1 MKFLLKLLLISAIF
15 SSAAFSQTL
24 VNTYQFPS
32 YSQYN
37 SFWGITE
44 VNDTLYIGTDN
55 NGSIYKVTKT
65 GVILDSIPTP
75 FNFNHGL
82 AWDGTGFWIAEQ
94 FRTAGARLYKV
105 NMAGAVVDSIYTGSY
120 AGGIGDL
127 FKDGNGLWFTVYSP
141 DFTTYPYAYAYKVD
155 LTTKLLV
162 DTIPLRGRQVNG
174 IAIKGDTVI
183 YVNELF
189 HTTPFIDNERIY
201 AYREAVGDT
210 IFSFPGPDPDG
221 DDNPKGLHWDGQHL
235 YMIAE
240 RIGGTAFVFK
250 ALYKYDLAGQGNPVI
265 STSANTINFPNTI
278 VGNTSNQNLTITNTG
293 TAKLIIS
300 AFNSNNPRFGITPN
314 AVPDTL
320 NPTQSKIYSVNFS
333 PLAFGNDSA
342 QLSISSNDGG
352 TPVKIVKLYGKGVEN
367 GSFISLQSSS
377 YNYSARRVNSL
388 CGYTFGITNTGSAP
402 LNITSMSFASGR
414 YKVDTT
420 GLTFPVQID
429 TQRTKLI
436 RVWFNPNSGATFAD
450 SLSIQSNAVNLPTAK
465 ILFSGSGNTAPT
477 ALGDIMWQ
485 GVNPTNP
492 NTTSNDL
499 QPTSMKYIPDVN
511 GDGVSDVLVATE
523 NYYTI
528 CYNGNS
534 SVTSDTL
541 WKFNTHFGTINTG
554 SVDWQEAM
562 QTIPDID
569 GDGVA
574 DVVIGCGGGN
584 EMIYALSGRTG
595 AKLWE
600 YGNSSTTGDGDI
612 MGIRTDKD
620 FNGDGRNDVL
630 ISASGAGMGG
640 GRHAVICVNG
650 LTGIEIFNVPQTS
663 EFTYDVVSTQDGGA
677 IGLSNN
683 GGPYSVNGFN
693 NSGVSAWN
701 YAVSGAVWNMR
712 EINDINNDGV
722 KDIIGSFGFSGG
734 VFAIAGGSGAQLWL
748 DGLGS
753 SNNGTIVI
761 LPDLDGNGFS
771 DFSLSGPQSVF
782 RKDTKTDSLQWIYS
796 PGRSYL
802 RGIDDIGDVNGDS
815 INDIAVITQLPPSV
829 IVLDGAKGV
838 PLFDYSLGGSI
849 NQRGDRITR
858 LPDIDSSTTSEFVA
872 GTRDGRVICFSGGP
886 DGTVGIQPVSNV
898 IPEKFTLEQNYPNPF
913 NPSTI
918 IKFGL
923 PFNGLVKLKVY
934 DILGREVAKL
944 VNTNMLAGT
953 YEYTFDASAL
963 SSGVYFY
970 SLEAGDFKETKRML
984 LIK

>member
-1 MKFLLKLLLISAIF
+1 MKFLLKFLLISAIF
-15 SSAAFSQTL
+15 SSPAFSQTL
-24 VNTYQFPS
+24 VNTYQFPN

-75 FNFNHGL
+75 FTFNHGL

-94 FRTAGARLYKV
+94 FRSAGARLYKV
-105 NMAGAVVDSIYTGSY
+105 NMSGTVVDSIYTGSY

-141 DFTTYPYAYAYKVD
+141 DFTSYPYAYAYKVD

-201 AYREAVGDT
+201 AYREAAGDT

-278 VGNTSNQNLTITNTG
+278 IGNTSNQNLTITNTG

-300 AFNSNNPRFGITPN
+300 SFSSNNPRFGITPN

-320 NPTQSKIYSVNFS
+320 NPAQSKIYSVNFS

-352 TPVKIVKLYGKGVEN
+352 TPVKIVKLYGKGVQN
-367 GSFISLQSSS
+367 GSFISLQASS

-402 LNITSMSFASGR
+402 LSITSMTLASSR
-414 YKVDTT
+414 YWMDTT
-420 GLTFPVQID
+420 GLTFPVQVD
-429 TQRTKLI
+429 TQSTKLF

-465 ILFSGSGNTAPT
+465 ILFSGSGNITPA

-485 GVNPTNP
+485 GSTPDNPG
-492 NTTSNDL
+492 TSADDY
-499 QPTSMKYIPDVN
+499 QPKSIREIPDVN
-511 GDGVSDVLVATE
+511 FDDVNDILVASS
-523 NYYTI
+523 NYWVV

-534 SVTSDTL
+534 SVTADTL
-541 WKFNTHFGTINTG
+541 WKFNGYPG
-554 SVDWQEAM
+554 SNFASVVTEEGM
-562 QTIPDID
+562 QTIPDVD
-569 GDGVA
+569 GDGIW
-574 DVVIGCGGGN
+574 DVIIGTNGQDNVYC
-584 EMIYALSGRTG
+584 LSGRTG
-595 AKLWE
+595 AIIWT
-600 YGNSSTTGDGDI
+600 YPGNNEGEINGL
-612 MGIRTDKD
+612 RADKD
-620 FNGDGRNDVL
+620 YNSDGRIDVL
-630 ISASGAGMGG
+630 ISATGTGEGN

-650 LTGIEIFNVPQTS
+650 LNGQELFNVPQTS
-663 EFTYDVVSTQDGGA
+663 QFTRDVVSTESGGA
-677 IGLSNN
+677 IGTHSN
-683 GGPYSVNGFN
+683 GGPYNLIGFTN
-693 NSGVSAWN
+693 TGVSAWS
-701 YAVSGAVWNMR
+701 YPVTGAVYNLR
-712 EINDINNDGV
+712 EIPDINNDGF
-722 KDIIGSFGFSGG
+722 KDVVGIYGFSGSI
-734 VFAIAGGSGAQLWL
+734 FAVTGDAGAQIWTN
-748 DGLGS
+748 GLGN
-753 SNNGTIVI
+753 SNEGNIVM
-761 LPDLDGNGFS
+761 LDDADQDGFPDLAF
-771 DFSLSGPQSVF
+771 SGPQVGCRVNS
-782 RKDTKTDSLQWIYS
+782 KTGAIIWNTPFSS
-796 PGRSYL
+796 SYI
-802 RGIDDIGDVNGDS
+802 RGVANIGDVTGDS
-815 INDIAVITQLPPSV
+815 LDDVAFSTQDPAKLF
-829 IVLDGAKGV
+829 ICDGEDGEV
-838 PLFDYSLGGSI
+838 LFDYTFGTISNRADRVFSVKSIDDNDSREIIVGSR
-849 NQRGDRITR
+849 N
-858 LPDIDSSTTSEFVA
+858 
-872 GTRDGRVICFSGGP
+872 GTLVFFSGGP
-886 DGTVGIQPVSNV
+886 DGTVGIQTISNV

-934 DILGREVAKL
+934 DILGREVANL
-944 VNTNMLAGT
+944 VNTDMLAGT
-953 YEYTFDASAL
+953 YEYTFDGSAL